1 MFYGG
6 SGVCRIDGVISR
18 EFGDEMRDYYVLTP
32 VHSQSSTVYLP
43 VDNNNLV
50 SRMREVLSKEEIY
63 QLIHM
68 LPAGKDLWIENENL
82 RKTAEENR
90 VSAETDRSNAEQR
103 RDDPDCPGGEPFR
116 QQKDRHIAVSGTEK
130 HPVPALQQAVARVDR
145 HEQYAPLWN
154 RAERPV
160 IVSAPCAG
168 AAGCPARG
176 NVKLYQL

>member
-1 MFYGG
+1 MFQAGDTVFYGG

-82 RKTAEENR
+82 RKTEFQRILRDGNQREI
-90 VSAETDRSNAEQR
+90 SALVHTIYQ
-103 RDDPDCPGGEPFR
+103 R
-116 QQKDRHIAVSGTEK
+116 QQLLASCGRKLRQSDERMFKEAQRMFCDEVAFVLDMPTQKVTQFVGDELEKDAQEK
-130 HPVPALQQAVARVDR
+130 
-145 HEQYAPLWN
+145 
-154 RAERPV
+154 RAN
-160 IVSAPCAG
+160 A
-168 AAGCPARG
+168 
-176 NVKLYQL
+176 